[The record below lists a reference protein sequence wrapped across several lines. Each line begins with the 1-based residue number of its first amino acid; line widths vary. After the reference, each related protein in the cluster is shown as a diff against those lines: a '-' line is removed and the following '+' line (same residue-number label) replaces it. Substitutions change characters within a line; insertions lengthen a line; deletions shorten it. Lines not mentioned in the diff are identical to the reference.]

1 MKLQEI
7 IETLQLKLLTNPAD
21 FSIEPTGGYTSDLL
35 SCVIAGAKAG
45 ELWVTLQAHA
55 NIVAVAA
62 LTDVAAVII
71 TEDAQPDPEVIEKA
85 NQQNVTLF
93 STPLGSYLVCGRL
106 YQMLGK
112 GK

>member
-7 IETLQLKLLTNPAD
+7 IDTLQLKLLTDPKDFTALVPA
-21 FSIEPTGGYTSDLL
+21 GGYTSDLL
-35 SCVIAGAKAG
+35 SCVIAGAKTG
-45 ELWVTLQAHA
+45 DLWVTLQAHV

-62 LTDVAAVII
+62 LTDVSAVII

-93 STPLGSYLVCGRL
+93 STAQDSFQVCGKL
-106 YQMLGK
+106 FQLLGK
-112 GK
+112 K